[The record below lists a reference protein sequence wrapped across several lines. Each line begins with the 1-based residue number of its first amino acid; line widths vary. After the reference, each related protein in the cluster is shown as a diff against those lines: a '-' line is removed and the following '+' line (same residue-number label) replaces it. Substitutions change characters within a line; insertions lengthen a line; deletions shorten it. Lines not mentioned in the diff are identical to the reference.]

1 MTRIRTGLLTM
12 AVVAG
17 VLSTGCGV
25 GTSAPAGQHAV
36 PATTSLS
43 KRTTTTTTAPPTT
56 TTVAVTAADGT
67 NLGAC
72 ANGNC
77 EVQVA
82 SGASI
87 PLSGS
92 LGVGPVAVTGI
103 QPDTVSISI
112 TVTASQ
118 VSDNCTGDPSCLSN
132 LSANVVTGS
141 AAVAQTTGHVGA
153 NLIVNQLTVTVAAVG
168 PGSAILRLSTS

>member
-1 MTRIRTGLLTM
+1 MTRTRTGLLIVAM
-12 AVVAG
+12 IAG

-36 PATTSLS
+36 PATMSLP
-43 KRTTTTTTAPPTT
+43 KRATTTAPPTT
-56 TTVAVTAADGT
+56 TTVPVTAADGT

-82 SGASI
+82 EGASI
-87 PLSGS
+87 PLSPS
-92 LGVGPVAVTGI
+92 LGLGPVSVTAI
-103 QPDTVSISI
+103 QSDTVSIGI
-112 TVTASQ
+112 PATGSQ
-118 VSDNCTGDPSCLSN
+118 VSVNCTGDPSCVAN
-132 LSANVVTGS
+132 LQQSLGAGASASTQ
-141 AAVAQTTGHVGA
+141 ATGHVGA
-153 NLIVNQLTVTVAAVG
+153 MFIVNQLTVTVVAVS